1 MQSHYVTAFFA
12 LADYLTL
19 VLPPGAVPVG
29 GIVKISGIV
38 PPRALCEAVVPPVAV
53 GWEFPFVVADVPVE
67 AAVLLVDVLAV
78 LFVMV
83 VVVAAGGFVVLFLSL
98 PQAKSA
104 SARAKIANIE
114 RIFFMVIS

>member
-53 GWEFPFVVADVPVE
+53 GWEFPLVVADVPVE
-67 AAVLLVDVLAV
+67 AAVLLVDVLVV
-78 LFVMV
+78 LFVM

-104 SARAKIANIE
+104 SARVKIANIE

>member
-53 GWEFPFVVADVPVE
+53 GWEFPLVVADVPVE
-67 AAVLLVDVLAV
+67 AAVLLVDVLVV
-78 LFVMV
+78 LFVM

-104 SARAKIANIE
+104 RARAKIANIE